1 MFKLVAKAGLAAAIA
16 MVITAPPAFAVTAK
30 EKKATCEF
38 GAESQKLAG
47 AARKSFMAKCM
58 ANEDR
63 GAKKNTKPKAQ
74 PKPAAQ

>member
-1 MFKLVAKAGLAAAIA
+1 MFKLVAKTGLAAALA
-16 MVITAPPAFAVTAK
+16 LAVMTPPAGAVTAK

-63 GAKKNTKPKAQ
+63 GAKKQKSQA
-74 PKPAAQ
+74 KPAAQ